1 MLNIDA
7 LKIAHVVPRVNSRSS
22 GVAEAVLGLCTELQ
36 KFGQDTRLLCL
47 EPKPRVQ
54 RFQPTDYYVCSKMPF
69 GKRLGISPKL
79 RNGIKDFATDGDVL
93 HSHSIWM
100 MPNIYPGTVV
110 KSAQCKLVVS
120 PHGTL
125 TDWALERSPIKKFIM
140 WRYQQKK
147 VLESAHCLH
156 ATSPEERDDLRRLGF
171 RNPIA
176 VIPNGIEVTERP
188 HQKKTETRLKTLLFL
203 SRIHPKKGV
212 DMLLESWRQI
222 SPFHEDWQLRI
233 VGPTESSFAKKMMA
247 TAKSQSLPRVEFVGE
262 KNGADKINELLNA
275 DLYVLPTFSEN
286 FGISVAEALAQGLPA
301 IVTKGAPW
309 SGLET
314 HSAGFWVGVSTAS
327 ITQGLR
333 TAMGLSVEERNQM
346 GERGRRWVTEE
357 FAWSNVCKMMS
368 EVYEWLVGRR
378 DIPSTVSR
386 WQD

>member
-1 MLNIDA
+1 M
-7 LKIAHVVPRVNSRSS
+7 KIAHVVPRVNSRSS
-22 GVAEAVLGLCTELQ
+22 GVAEAVLGLCAELQ
-36 KFGQDTRLLCL
+36 KIGQDTRLLCL
-47 EPKPRVQ
+47 EPKPCVE

-79 RNGIKDFATDGDVL
+79 RNGIKAFATDGDVL

-100 MPNIYPGTVV
+100 MPNVYPGNVV
-110 KSAQCKLVVS
+110 KRAKCKLIMS

-156 ATSPEERDDLRRLGF
+156 ATSSAERDDLRRLGF
-171 RNPIA
+171 KNPIA
-176 VIPNGIEVTERP
+176 VIPNGIEVTGRP
-188 HQKKTETRLKTLLFL
+188 CEKKTGSRLKTLLVL

-247 TAKSQSLPRVEFVGE
+247 TAQSQSLPRVEFVGE
-262 KNGADKINELLNA
+262 KNGPDKINELLNA

-286 FGISVAEALAQGLPA
+286 FGISVAEALAHGLPA

-314 HSAGFWVGVSTAS
+314 HSAGFWVEVSTAS

-333 TAMGLSVEERNQM
+333 TAMGLSVEERNKM
-346 GERGRRWVTEE
+346 GERGGRWVTEE
-357 FAWSNVCKMMS
+357 FALSNVGKMMNV
-368 EVYEWLVGRR
+368 VYEWLVGL
-378 DIPSTVSR
+378 
-386 WQD
+386 